1 MSSSTYELLARLRE
15 NGVSRNRNFELF
27 HSPAARR
34 ALRIHRMLRQL
45 EKDLLRH
52 ATRGTLRVIRLP
64 GDRVMLE
71 LEVPHLKLRR
81 RVFLEEAELALI
93 AQVPEVARL
102 LALGDEGPS
111 SRPSGTLWDKTAGP

>member
-15 NGVSRNRNFELF
+15 NRVSRNRNFELF

-45 EKDLLRH
+45 EKDLVRH
-52 ATRGTLRVIRLP
+52 AGRGTLRVIRLP
-64 GDRVMLE
+64 QNRVIVE
-71 LEVPHLKLRR
+71 LEVPHLRLKR
-81 RVFLEEAELALI
+81 RVFLEEAELALM

-102 LALGDEGPS
+102 LAPDEEG
-111 SRPSGTLWDKTAGP
+111 L